1 MKGLMNNEIQLSSLG
16 SSLPAQPGMPGG
28 ALGGYMV
35 GGAAAPKEES
45 ALHKVHRLL
54 RGRYLM
60 AFGLGLVG
68 AICGAAGG
76 FLSQKPAYKAEALI
90 EVRAVPAKSGAKGA
104 DGEEKIL
111 PMLSA
116 YVN

>member
-16 SSLPAQPGMPGG
+16 SSLPAQPRMTRG
-28 ALGGYMV
+28 ALGGYMG

-60 AFGLGLVG
+60 AFGLGVIG

-90 EVRAVPAKSGAKGA
+90 EVKAIQISPNSKMSES
-104 DGEEKIL
+104 DKIM

-116 YVN
+116 